1 MPAIIVRDAA
11 ADDAAAIAR
20 VHAASWQAA
29 YRGIVD
35 DDRLDRMLV
44 DERERRWRERLTGPL
59 NGFTIVGERECSLLG
74 FCAVAVEAE
83 CEIGSLYVDPSAYR
97 KGIGTALLN
106 EALGRLRVDGHREV
120 MLWVFAD
127 NHGARAFYAGF
138 GFEPVAELTGS
149 MGIPIVQLKAG
160 LAA

>member
-35 DDRLDRMLV
+35 DDRLDRMSV
-44 DERERRWRERLTGPL
+44 DEREQRWRERLTGPL
-59 NGFTIVGERECSLLG
+59 NGFTIVGERERSL
-74 FCAVAVEAE
+74 
-83 CEIGSLYVDPSAYR
+83 
-97 KGIGTALLN
+97 
-106 EALGRLRVDGHREV
+106 